1 MRGPLLG
8 PLAVRGVSARP
19 RRVPILSGG
28 EGWQLHLRSFLE
40 LPDLVASPRSKLDLR
55 GIRPRNHAVR
65 SFSSA
70 YVTLDRR
77 QWGNLSDLPL
87 SLGAASPQGAGGAHL
102 RDARE
107 CVEPVHLLRLPEIT
121 RDYPRLPEN
130 VSKPCAC

>member
-19 RRVPILSGG
+19 RRVPILGGG

-77 QWGNLSDLPL
+77 QWGNLSDLLL
-87 SLGAASPQGAGGAHL
+87 SLGAASPQGAGAGA
-102 RDARE
+102 
-107 CVEPVHLLRLPEIT
+107 PT
-121 RDYPRLPEN
+121 SGMPEN
-130 VSKPCAC
+130 VSNPCTC